1 MNGQEIR
8 PGRGYYVLAVMVF
21 VAGIGLFAWLLFKNL
36 SGLSEGL
43 KQVVVPG
50 KTDLVLS
57 KAGNYT
63 VFYEYRSV
71 VDNKVYLTER
81 SLSGLAC
88 TLASK
93 STGSEIR
100 LSRSTMT
107 STYTLGGREGV
118 SILEFQ
124 ISQPGTYEFSAG
136 YAEGREGPEVVLAIG
151 QDFTA
156 RLFATVIGSLAALF
170 GSMALALVIFG
181 VTLNKR
187 SKAKKLLASGAASYR
202 PIG

>member
-8 PGRGYYVLAVMVF
+8 PGRGYYVLAVLVF
-21 VAGIGLFAWLLFKNL
+21 IAGIGLFAWLLFKNL

-71 VDNKVYLTER
+71 VGNKVYLTER
-81 SLSGLAC
+81 SLSGLIC
-88 TLASK
+88 TLVSK

-100 LSRSTMT
+100 LSPATMT

-124 ISQPGTYEFSAG
+124 ISQPGAYEFSAG
-136 YAEGREGPEVVLAIG
+136 YAEGREGPEVVLAIE
-151 QDFTA
+151 QDFGA
-156 RLFATVIGSLAALF
+156 RLFATIIGGLAVLF
-170 GSMALALVIFG
+170 GSMALALVIFL

-187 SKAKKLLASGAASYR
+187 SKAKKLLASGAAPYR